1 MERCAER
8 RKLLLVELKTVN
20 KDLRMNGVS
29 DEDSLPRRRRAYVSE
44 RVSGARCGV
53 DLMEAVW
60 GVGAL
65 RGAEDELKTVNKDSI
80 MNGVSDEDP
89 LPRRRRAY
97 VSERVGGRASK
108 RASDRRPLPSTAVAR
123 AVASE
128 TAKGGRPCRETKKLP
143 LGDKGGEAV
152 KAPLRFLLPPGLV
165 TRKVKHCHA

>member
-1 MERCAER
+1 M
-8 RKLLLVELKTVN
+8 
-20 KDLRMNGVS
+20 
-29 DEDSLPRRRRAYVSE
+29 
-44 RVSGARCGV
+44 
-53 DLMEAVW
+53 
-60 GVGAL
+60 
-65 RGAEDELKTVNKDSI
+65 KTVNKDSI

-108 RASDRRPLPSTAVAR
+108 RASDRRPRPSTAVAR

-128 TAKGGRPCRETKKLP
+128 TAKGGRPCREKKKLP

-152 KAPLRFLLPPGLV
+152 KEPLRFLLPPGLV